1 MADGDREPA
10 FDTVLQGGLVF
21 DGTGADP
28 VVADVG
34 ITADRVVAIGLDLPI
49 GPQTVVVDARGKWV
63 TPGFIDLHTHYDAEL
78 LVDPGLSESVRHG
91 VTTVTLGSCSL
102 SFAVGTPEDLADMY
116 CRVEGM
122 PYDAVRKVLDERK
135 DWSTP
140 REYLQRLDEAPL
152 GPHVTSF
159 LGHSAIRAH
168 VMGIDRALT
177 KEPPT
182 KDELGRMRAMVD
194 GALDDGYL
202 GLSVQTLHWDKMG
215 GTREFRSRPLPSK
228 YASWRE
234 LRALTSTLR
243 ARGAVLQ
250 AVPNFSTKAN
260 IPLFLLHS
268 AGLFRKA
275 LKTTAISLG
284 EPVNQRG
291 VHRVAAALT
300 RFVNRFLKADFR
312 WQALPC
318 PFDFWAD
325 GIEITPFEEFGAGA
339 TLLHYLEQ
347 ADRARLAKDPGFR
360 ARFKKEWRSPFLP
373 GVFHKN
379 LAHARV
385 MDAPDPTLV
394 GKTFRDVAIERGVD
408 EVDLF
413 LDLVALHG
421 NALRW
426 FTTIANDRVREVERI
441 MQHPDV
447 LVGFSDAGAHLRSLA
462 LYNFPLRL
470 LRLARDAEREGR
482 PFLSVAQAV
491 RRLTSEIAQWLGF
504 HAGVLAPGARAD
516 VVLIDPAHLDERL
529 ADTHEE
535 AMPGLDGFRRLVRRN
550 DDAVP
555 GVWIAGR
562 RAVID
567 GKPVAALGK
576 ERYGRVLRGTTCR
589 SRATPAATSSS
600 PAHASTSSG

>member
-1 MADGDREPA
+1 MPDGARSIA
-10 FDTVLQGGLVF
+10 FDTVIAGGLVF

-34 ITADRVVAIGLDLPI
+34 IAGDVVAAIGPDLPR
-49 GPQTVVVDARGKWV
+49 GPDTIVVDARGKWV
-63 TPGFIDLHTHYDAEL
+63 TPGFVDLHTHYDAEL
-78 LVDPGLSESVRHG
+78 LVDPSLSESVRHG

-122 PYDAVRKVLDERK
+122 PYDAVKKVLDEKK

-140 REYLQRLDEAPL
+140 REYLQRLDDLPL
-152 GPHVTSF
+152 GPHATSF
-159 LGHSAIRAH
+159 LGHSAIRVH
-168 VMGIDRALT
+168 VMGIERALT

-182 KDELGRMRAMVD
+182 NDELARMQAMVD
-194 GALDDGYL
+194 DALDDGYL

-215 GTREFRSRPLPSK
+215 GTRAFRSRPLPSK

-234 LRALTSTLR
+234 LRALTSRLR

-268 AGLFRKA
+268 AGLFFRKA

-300 RFVNRFLKADFR
+300 RFVNRFLRADFK

-325 GIEITPFEEFGAGA
+325 GVEITPFEEFGAGS

-347 ADRARLAKDPGFR
+347 ADRARLAKDPAFR
-360 ARFKKEWRSPFLP
+360 ARFKKEWKSPFLP

-385 MDAPDPTLV
+385 MAAPDATLV
-394 GKTFRDVAIERGVD
+394 GKTFREIAVARGVD

-421 NALRW
+421 NDLRW
-426 FTTIANDRVREVERI
+426 FTVIANDRPREVERI
-441 MQHPDV
+441 MQHEDI

-470 LRLARDAEREGR
+470 LKLARDAEREGR
-482 PFLSVAQAV
+482 PFLSVAAAV
-491 RRLTSEIAQWLGF
+491 RRLTSEIAEWLGF
-504 HAGVLAPGARAD
+504 DAGVLAPGRRAD
-516 VVLIDPAHLDERL
+516 VVVIDPVHLDERL
-529 ADTHEE
+529 AETHEE
-535 AMPGLDGFRRLVRRN
+535 AMPGLDGFCRLVRRN

-555 GVWIAGR
+555 GVWISGR
-562 RAVID
+562 RAVVD

-576 ERYGRVLRGTTCR
+576 ERYGRVLRGTGWR
-589 SRATPAATSSS
+589 NRATREATSL
-600 PAHASTSSG
+600 ASTSSG